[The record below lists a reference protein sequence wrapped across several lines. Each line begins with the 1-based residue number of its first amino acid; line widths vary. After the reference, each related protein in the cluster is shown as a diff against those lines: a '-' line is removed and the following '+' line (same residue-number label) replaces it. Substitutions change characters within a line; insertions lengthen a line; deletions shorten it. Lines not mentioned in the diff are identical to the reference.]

1 MRLKDIVSITGK
13 SGLYKIL
20 SNTHKGIVVESL
32 DEKKS
37 KFMVEANFQ
46 VAVLGDITIYT
57 KDGTDLYLKDIF
69 KKIREKDGDKT
80 SVSHKGKPAELRAY
94 FQEAAP
100 NHDEDRVYPSDIKK
114 IVQWY
119 NILSDNDMLYLIDQE
134 DEEEK
139 EESSDASEVS
149 EDEQDKGEDS
159 SDEDRS
165 EQ

>member
-20 SNTHKGIVVESL
+20 SNTHKGIVVESM

-37 KFMVEANFQ
+37 KFMVDANFQ
-46 VAVLGDITIYT
+46 VAVLGEITIYT
-57 KDGTDLYLKDIF
+57 NDGTDLYIKDIF

-80 SVSHKGKPAELRAY
+80 SLSHKSKPAELRSY
-94 FQEAAP
+94 FQEVAP

-119 NILSDNDMLYLIDQE
+119 NILSDNDMLYLIDQQDE
-134 DEEEK
+134 EEEEGSGTSEVSEEEK
-139 EESSDASEVS
+139 E
-149 EDEQDKGEDS
+149 KGEES
-159 SDEDRS
+159 SDEDPS
-165 EQ
+165 KQ